1 MKLYLLLSSFWLHM
15 YLNIVDSQRIPL
27 HFGYITTLTGSFIG
41 NGGIPVVDLALR
53 LINER
58 NDVLQNYTLNYT
70 DVLDSAVKLMCNTN
84 VISNYCSV
92 IVQCHSI
99 NSLS

>member
-1 MKLYLLLSSFWLHM
+1 MQLDTVNAAAQKM
-15 YLNIVDSQRIPL
+15 PL

-58 NDVLQNYTLNYT
+58 DDILQNYTLSYT
-70 DVLDSAVKLMCNTN
+70 DVLDSQVRKLE
-84 VISNYCSV
+84 
-92 IVQCHSI
+92 
-99 NSLS
+99 L